1 MGRRKGSKNKQKII
15 IEQKPTMPIDY
26 EEYKEIKRQIRILR
40 KLKRDTPKKSTARH
54 DINRQIRELIQEAVK
69 KSPIDIT
76 DTEKIP
82 IIKEIY
88 ERKPI
93 LKSLDINMEK
103 FTVAQLQKHLD
114 RIKNN
119 ETII

>member
-1 MGRRKGSKNKQKII
+1 MGRRKGSKNKPKII